1 MIESTTEQRLQR
13 LEARNLLLEKR
24 LRGLHAAVVSV
35 GLVAVT
41 SLLLGDAIGEATDPV
56 AAGWGLEAAESA
68 QPPVAAVIRTR
79 RLEIVG
85 EDDKKY
91 VAAAGVTAEGNGFFE
106 TRVDAGWPSARLGS
120 ETDGRGM
127 VAVFDKSGHPLF
139 RASAG
144 EGSGGDVVVGDG
156 AGRSALRLT
165 TGPTGDAALRMLNG
179 SGYEVVAL
187 ATDQRHAPTLRL
199 SSVSG
204 RPLAV
209 LGAAD
214 NGHGHLQILNDK
226 GFRTFEVVGDD
237 SGNGHLAVNNSEGLT
252 LMMWPQV
259 EPVEDRGDLPPAPP
273 HLAGE
278 TGTAPGG
285 GDVPTGGPL
294 N

>member
-1 MIESTTEQRLQR
+1 MIETTTEERLQR
-13 LEARNLLLEKR
+13 LEARNVLLEKR
-24 LRGLHAAVVSV
+24 LRGLQAAVVSV

-85 EDDKKY
+85 EDDKKF

-106 TRVDAGWPSARLGS
+106 TRVDAGWASTRLGS
-120 ETDGRGM
+120 EADGRGL

-144 EGSGGDVVVGDG
+144 EGSGGDVIVGDG
-156 AGRSALRLT
+156 TGKSALRLT

-179 SGYEVVAL
+179 AGYEVAAL
-187 ATDQRHAPTLRL
+187 ATDRNHSPALRL
-199 SSVSG
+199 SSAGG

-214 NGHGHLQILNDK
+214 NGHGHLQLVNDK
-226 GFRTFEVVGDD
+226 GFRTFEAFADE
-237 SGNGHLAVNNSEGLT
+237 SGNGRMVINNAEGLT
-252 LMMWPQV
+252 LMVWPQV

-273 HLAGE
+273 HLVGE
-278 TGTAPGG
+278 RGTAPGAAA
-285 GDVPTGGPL
+285 PTGDPA